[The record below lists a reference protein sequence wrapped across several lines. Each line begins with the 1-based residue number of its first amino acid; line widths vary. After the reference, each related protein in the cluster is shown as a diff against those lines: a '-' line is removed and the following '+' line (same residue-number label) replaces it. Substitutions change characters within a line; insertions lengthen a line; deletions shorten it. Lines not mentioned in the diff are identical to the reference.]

1 MLATAALLMAK
12 GGGRGGQRPD
22 PQHGPDPQP
31 PPSPRVGT
39 RPSRWDGPPPRA
51 WLRLLKLMSC
61 VCPPPSAD
69 AGVRGWLLR
78 GVGGPAGRL
87 G

>member
-61 VCPPPSAD
+61 VCPPPQC
-69 AGVRGWLLR
+69 
-78 GVGGPAGRL
+78 
-87 G
+87 